1 MSTSYAPLAGL
12 PRERASV
19 FDPPPVYRRL
29 QATEPVSPLT
39 FPDGRAGWLVTRYD
53 DVRALLAD
61 PRMSSQRSLG
71 ANPIRLVPE
80 ELKPFL
86 QPRPGQFIGLDPP
99 EHTRY
104 RRLLTGQFTVRRMN
118 ALQPRVTEIVDEHL
132 QAMRAAGAPAD
143 LVSAFALPVPS
154 LVICELLG
162 VPYVDRAEFQQRS
175 RLLLSLTSEGP
186 ELLRARGEF
195 RAYMLELVRAKRAAP
210 GKDLLSG
217 LVHLEGPDRLND
229 EELINIGLL
238 LLIAGHETTANML
251 GLGTFALLQHPAEL
265 ERLRADPALVNGAV
279 EELLRYLT
287 IVQFGLVRVA
297 TEDVVAGGHTI
308 TRGDA
313 VVLSLPAANRDP
325 AHFPDPDRL
334 DLGREYAGHLAF
346 GHGVHQCLG
355 QQLARVEMHVGFTR
369 LLAALPG
376 LRLAVPAEQVRMR
389 DEMFIYG
396 VEALPVTWKEAA

>member
-29 QATEPVSPLT
+29 QASEPVSPLT

-61 PRMSSQRSLG
+61 PRMSSRRSLG

-86 QPRPGQFIGLDPP
+86 APQPGQFIGLDPP

-132 QAMRAAGAPAD
+132 RAMRAAGAPAD
-143 LVSAFALPVPS
+143 LVSSFALPVPS

-162 VPYVDRAEFQQRS
+162 VLDLDRSKRS
-175 RLLLSLTSEGP
+175 
-186 ELLRARGEF
+186 ARGE
-195 RAYMLELVRAKRAAP
+195 
-210 GKDLLSG
+210 DLLSG
-217 LVHLEGPDRLND
+217 LVHLQAPDRLDD

-297 TEDVVAGGHTI
+297 AEDVVAGGRTI
-308 TRGDA
+308 SKGDA

-334 DLGREYAGHLAF
+334 DLGREYAGHVAF

-369 LLAALPG
+369 LLATLPG
-376 LRLAVPAEQVRMR
+376 LRLAVPAEQVRLR

-396 VEALPVTWKEAA
+396 VEALPVTWAEAA